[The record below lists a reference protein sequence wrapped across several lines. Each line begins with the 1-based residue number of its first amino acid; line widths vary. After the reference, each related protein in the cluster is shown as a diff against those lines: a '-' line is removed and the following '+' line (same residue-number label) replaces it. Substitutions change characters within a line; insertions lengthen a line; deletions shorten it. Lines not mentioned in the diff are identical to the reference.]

1 MLGLCGLNVTL
12 ALVVF
17 AGDTSDGILLLFKRE
32 FVRGFLPLLGH
43 GLDGSATVGSHEVED
58 TRGDTEGGKNTAKCL
73 GALTRRSEG
82 LARAMG
88 AKRDKVSGLLLVKAE
103 LLPVLPLKLFQ
114 LTENTVLLLLGQGL
128 PAGLNVGDDV
138 AKLDL
143 VGALDE
149 GACVACGLESPS
161 LFLGDQGSSAKE
173 GSRAETASGSASN
186 VLADHDSK
194 VMRMNDTQKY
204 EEMRDRKSVV

>member
-1 MLGLCGLNVTL
+1 MSSLYRRCSVCMFHAARCPVSANAVIMVDKCL
-12 ALVVF
+12 AL
-17 AGDTSDGILLLFKRE
+17 
-32 FVRGFLPLLGH
+32 
-43 GLDGSATVGSHEVED
+43 
-58 TRGDTEGGKNTAKCL
+58 
-73 GALTRRSEG
+73 LT
-82 LARAMG
+82 
-88 AKRDKVSGLLLVKAE
+88 GLLLVKAE

-204 EEMRDRKSVV
+204 EEMRRGMVMVMVFSNVEAWRTTDRQL